1 MTLFDW
7 NESLQKGLKNGLG
20 TTWDLGKIIFPITVI
35 VTVLEHTPVIN
46 WLVDLVAPVMGMFGL
61 PGEAAIPIVLGNL
74 LNLYAGI
81 GAILSLEFTVKEV
94 FIIAVM
100 LSFSHNLLIES
111 GVVMKSGVRIWIVL
125 AVRLGLA
132 TVAGILIN
140 LFWNGGGEMARYGL
154 IATDRVA
161 PVGWGAIVL
170 DGIMKATTG
179 VIQLA
184 IIVIPLMIF
193 IQVIKDLHWLQT
205 FSKWLAPLT
214 KILGMKEN
222 TSLALLSGLVFGLAF
237 GSGVLL
243 QSIKE
248 DGVSRKDA
256 TIVFI
261 FLVACHAVI
270 EDTLIFVP
278 LGIPVLPLLLIR
290 VLTAFVLTMIIGNI
304 WKRFDKE
311 NREELIYEG

>member
-1 MTLFDW
+1 MFDW
-7 NESLQKGLKNGLG
+7 KQSLKKGLRNGLV
-20 TTWDLGKIIFPITVI
+20 TTWDLGKIIFPITLL
-35 VTVLEHTPVIN
+35 VTVLEHTPVID
-46 WLVDLVAPVMGMFGL
+46 WLVDLIAPVMSIFGL
-61 PGEAAIPIVLGNL
+61 PGEAAIPLVLGNL

-111 GVVMKSGVRIWIVL
+111 GVVMKSGVRVWIVL
-125 AVRLGLA
+125 AVRIGLA
-132 TVAGILIN
+132 TIAAMLIH
-140 LFWNGGGEMARYGL
+140 LLWNGGGEIARYGW
-154 IATDRVA
+154 IATETAVPD
-161 PVGWGAIVL
+161 GWHAIIL
-170 DGIMKATTG
+170 DGLMKATNG

-184 IIVIPLMIF
+184 IIVIPLMIG
-193 IQVIKDLHWLQT
+193 IQIIKDLHWLEPL
-205 FSKWLAPLT
+205 SKWLAPLT
-214 KILGMKEN
+214 RILGMKEN

-261 FLVACHAVI
+261 FLVACHAVV

-278 LGIPVLPLLLIR
+278 LGISVLPLLIIR
-290 VLTAFVLTMIIGNI
+290 IITAFILTMIIGNI
-304 WKRFDKE
+304 WNHFDRTRRK
-311 NREELIYEG
+311 ELIYEG